1 MLITLCKYESYYVRV
16 PEALND
22 KPRAFPIELIRTHIP
37 IGKHFAGAL
46 LIDHLQINCSPT
58 EQFIALE
65 DGKLLIIGT
74 VSEYLSPS
82 LLTHKVN
89 EDALKYS
96 ALKHL
101 HRWEVHREQT
111 ILNILL
117 TASQSRPEAL
127 NACSNYTHSNAHSL
141 WTYNPYTEVFT
152 CAGTSHPYQKTF
164 ITKEDK
170 STLYTFLA
178 SNNQDESREP
188 SPELCLN
195 SELAKCKT
203 LNRIR
208 ISLDQANTVAIL
220 NLYSVYPN
228 FRIPTPLIQ
237 TVREVV
243 RSFYTNSKIDLHASY
258 EKIEE
263 FFTTEYK
270 PGKLDDFLRKLT
282 QQICLHLSFE
292 CCSIFTF
299 DTDLQKLKLVATTD
313 TKITAGTV
321 GSVFYPIDETSL
333 TGYVATRKKLHV
345 SYDLANDKKNSKR
358 YSETPALTS
367 TNWIGVPVLRGSSV
381 TGVIRVKNKYSASP
395 QIKELRNIRPADIE
409 YLKSIATMLE
419 SLMQI
424 EYLYLQSRHDLE
436 DAQEKIIAQNDF
448 NTVFLHEIKTPISTF
463 SLAPYAIKKRM
474 EFIRN
479 FILSGSKDVR
489 LTPHLED
496 IIKDSLDKVDLRL
509 ADISVMADRLKFIA
523 DTYFFDLIIAK
534 NEPQRLSVLQDIVF
548 PVVNITKEYF
558 RQNYGLDIRV
568 DAPSL
573 QGLHVHADQT
583 MLTLVLNALIDNA
596 GKYTVETHRPVA
608 ISGSLDT
615 DDNVRIIVSNY
626 GLPIDQDE
634 VERVFEKGKRGRRPI
649 SMKISGTGVGLHL
662 GRQIMRGQKGELKLL
677 RRADP
682 VQFEIILAR
691 YL

>member
-1 MLITLCKYESYYVRV
+1 MVITLCKYEAYYIRV
-16 PEALND
+16 PEALDD
-22 KPRAFPIELIRTHIP
+22 KALAYSAELIRTHIP
-37 IGKHFAGAL
+37 VGKHFAGAL
-46 LIDHLQINCSPT
+46 LTAQLQIECPST

-65 DGKLLIIGT
+65 DGKLLIIGSA
-74 VSEYLSPS
+74 SEYSYSS
-82 LLTHKVN
+82 LLTHKIN
-89 EDALKYS
+89 EDALKYA

-117 TASQSRPEAL
+117 TASQSRPDAL
-127 NACSNYTHSNAHSL
+127 GACSNYTHSDAYSL
-141 WTYNPYTEVFT
+141 WAYNPYTEVFT
-152 CAGTSHPYQKTF
+152 CAGTSHRYQKTF

-170 STLYTFLA
+170 STLFTFLA
-178 SNNQDESREP
+178 SKKLTESREP

-195 SELAKCKT
+195 PELAKCKT

-208 ISLDQANTVAIL
+208 ISLDQAETIAIL
-220 NLYSVYPN
+220 NLYSTHPN
-228 FRIPTPLIQ
+228 FTIPEPLIQ
-237 TVREVV
+237 TVKEVV
-243 RSFYTNSKIDLHASY
+243 RSFCTNSKIDLHASY

-263 FFTTEYK
+263 FFTTDYK
-270 PGKLDDFLRKLT
+270 LGKLDDFLRKLT

-292 CCSIFTF
+292 CCSIFTL
-299 DTDLQKLKLVATTD
+299 DTDSQKLKLVATTD
-313 TKITAGTV
+313 AKISAGTV
-321 GSVFYPIDETSL
+321 ENVFYPVDETSL
-333 TGYVATRKKLHV
+333 TGYVAKQKRLHV
-345 SYDLANDKKNSKR
+345 SYDLATDKKNSKR
-358 YSETPALTS
+358 YSEASTLPG
-367 TNWIGVPVLRGSSV
+367 TNWIGVPVLRDSSV
-381 TGVIRVKNKYSASP
+381 IGVIRVKNKYSSPAS
-395 QIKELRNIRPADIE
+395 KMELRNIRPADIE

-436 DAQEKIIAQNDF
+436 DAQEKIVAQNDF

-463 SLAPYAIKKRM
+463 SLAPYAIKKRL

-479 FILSGSKDVR
+479 FILSGPKDVR
-489 LTPHLED
+489 LTPHLEG

-573 QGLHVHADQT
+573 QGLHVHGDQT

-596 GKYTVETHRPVA
+596 GKYTVETPRPVV
-608 ISGSLDT
+608 ISGRLDA

-626 GLPIDQDE
+626 GLPIEQDE
-634 VERVFEKGKRGRRPI
+634 IERIFEKGKRGRRPI
-649 SMKISGTGVGLHL
+649 AMKISGTGIGLHL
-662 GRQIMRGQKGELKLL
+662 GRQIMRGQKGELHLL
-677 RRADP
+677 QRADP
-682 VQFEIILAR
+682 VRFEIILSR
-691 YL
+691 HL